1 MSVGWPDSKESSIVL
16 AEVATFYELR
26 SPLATIGV
34 EPNSSKPNPNRPI
47 SFVKHLPRDMKILWV
62 NPNFLHPTNK
72 GGQIRTLEIVR
83 ALHARHE
90 IHYAAL
96 TQDLNSEGPA
106 RANEYS
112 TKSYAYLHAVPGK
125 RSLAFAMQL
134 AGGFLSDVPLA
145 VSRFHSP
152 QMTAS
157 LAALIEKEKFDRL
170 VCDFLAS
177 APHFLDP
184 AKFVLFQH
192 NVETM
197 IWRRHAENA
206 VGPLQRA
213 YLQMQAS
220 RMEQYE
226 GRICRAAGS
235 IIAVS
240 DVDARMMRDLFR
252 AERVA
257 AIPTGVN
264 LGYFAVP
271 AELPARPANAADLV
285 FVGSMDWMPNVDG
298 VDYFAKNILPLI
310 RQRKPDCSVA
320 IVGRDPSPATL
331 ALADAD
337 PRFFVTGTVPDV
349 RPYLWHAKASIV
361 PLRVG
366 GGTRLKVYESMA
378 AGVPVI
384 STTIGA
390 EGLTY
395 HAPTDIRI
403 ADEPQ
408 AFADQCVELLEQPAT
423 RANMA
428 QAALRMV
435 TDNFS
440 SESVAKR
447 FEELLTC

>member
-1 MSVGWPDSKESSIVL
+1 
-16 AEVATFYELR
+16 
-26 SPLATIGV
+26 
-34 EPNSSKPNPNRPI
+34 
-47 SFVKHLPRDMKILWV
+47 MKILWV

-96 TQDLNSEGPA
+96 TQDPDSEGPA
-106 RANEYS
+106 RAYEYS
-112 TKSYAYLHAVPGK
+112 TKSYAYPHAVPGK

-134 AGGFLSDVPLA
+134 AGGFLSEIPLA

-152 QMTAS
+152 QMTAG
-157 LAALIEKEKFDRL
+157 LAALIEKERFDRI

-177 APHFLDP
+177 APHFSNP
-184 AKFVLFQH
+184 AQFILFQH

-206 VGPLQRA
+206 IGPLQRA
-213 YLQMQAS
+213 YLQMQAR
-220 RMEQYE
+220 RMESYE

-240 DVDARMMRDLFR
+240 EVDVRTMRELFKI
-252 AERVA
+252 ERVA
-257 AIPTGVN
+257 AVPTGVN
-264 LGYFAVP
+264 LGYFASP
-271 AELPARPANAADLV
+271 PHLPARPSKAADLV
-285 FVGSMDWMPNVDG
+285 FVGSMDWMPNIDG
-298 VDYFAKNILPLI
+298 VDFFAKSILPLI

-331 ALADAD
+331 ALAAD
-337 PRFFVTGTVPDV
+337 DSRFFVTGTVPDV
-349 RPYLWHAKASIV
+349 RPYLWHSKASIV
-361 PLRVG
+361 PLRIG

-395 HAPTDIRI
+395 HAPRDIRI

-408 AFADQCVELLEQPAT
+408 AFADQCIELLEQDAT
-423 RANMA
+423 RQAIA
-428 QAALRMV
+428 QAALKLV
-435 TDNFS
+435 TENFS
-440 SESVAKR
+440 SESVANK
-447 FEELLTC
+447 FEELLIAGPEPN

>member
-1 MSVGWPDSKESSIVL
+1 
-16 AEVATFYELR
+16 
-26 SPLATIGV
+26 
-34 EPNSSKPNPNRPI
+34 
-47 SFVKHLPRDMKILWV
+47 MKILWV

-96 TQDLNSEGPA
+96 TQDPKAEGPV
-106 RANEYS
+106 RASEYS
-112 TKSYAYLHAVPGK
+112 AKSYAYPHAVPGK

-134 AGGFLSDVPLA
+134 GAGLFSDMPLA
-145 VSRFHSP
+145 VSRFYSP
-152 QMTAS
+152 EMAKG
-157 LAALIEKEKFDRL
+157 LAALIKQERFDRL
-170 VCDFLAS
+170 VCDFLVP
-177 APHFLDP
+177 APHFPDP
-184 AKFVLFQH
+184 SKFVLFQH

-197 IWRRHAENA
+197 IWRRHVEHASGA
-206 VGPLQRA
+206 PQRA
-213 YLQMQAS
+213 YMKLQAS

-240 DVDARMMRDLFR
+240 DVDAKMMRDLFQV
-252 AERVA
+252 ERVA
-257 AIPTGVN
+257 AVPTGVN
-264 LGYFAVP
+264 LGYFAP
-271 AELPARPANAADLV
+271 PTPLPSRPVNAADLV

-310 RQRKPDCSVA
+310 RERKPDCSVA

-331 ALADAD
+331 ALAATD

-349 RPYLWHAKASIV
+349 RPYLWHSKASIV
-361 PLRVG
+361 PLRIG

-390 EGLTY
+390 EGLVY
-395 HAPTDIRI
+395 HAPGDIRI
-403 ADEPQ
+403 ADEPK
-408 AFADQCVELLEQPAT
+408 AFADQCVELLNQDNT
-423 RANMA
+423 RREIA
-428 QAALRMV
+428 QAALKLV

-440 SESVAKR
+440 SESVAKK
-447 FEELLTC
+447 FEELLIDGPEPS

>member
-1 MSVGWPDSKESSIVL
+1 
-16 AEVATFYELR
+16 
-26 SPLATIGV
+26 
-34 EPNSSKPNPNRPI
+34 
-47 SFVKHLPRDMKILWV
+47 MKILWV

-96 TQDLNSEGPA
+96 TQDPNSEGPA

-112 TKSYAYLHAVPGK
+112 TKSYAYPHAVPSK

-134 AGGFLSDVPLA
+134 MGGFFSDMPLA
-145 VSRFHSP
+145 VSRFYSP
-152 QMTAS
+152 QMAAS
-157 LAALIEKEKFDRL
+157 LADLIKKERFDRL
-170 VCDFLAS
+170 VCDFLVA
-177 APHFLDP
+177 APHFPDP
-184 AKFVLFQH
+184 AKFILFQH

-197 IWRRHAENA
+197 IWRRHVEHAA
-206 VGPLQRA
+206 GPIQRA
-213 YLQMQAS
+213 YLKTQAA
-220 RMEQYE
+220 RMESYE
-226 GRICRAAGS
+226 RRICRAAGS

-240 DVDARMMRDLFR
+240 DVDARTMRNLFQV
-252 AERVA
+252 ERVA

-264 LGYFAVP
+264 LAYFAP
-271 AELPARPANAADLV
+271 PTQLPPRPANAADLV
-285 FVGSMDWMPNVDG
+285 FVGSMDWMPNIDG
-298 VDYFAKNILPLI
+298 IDYFAKSILPLI

-320 IVGRDPSPATL
+320 IVGRDPSPTTK

-349 RPYLWHAKASIV
+349 RPYLWHSKASIV
-361 PLRVG
+361 PLRIG

-395 HAPTDIRI
+395 HAPADIRI
-403 ADEPQ
+403 ADDPQ
-408 AFADQCVELLEQPAT
+408 AFADQCVELLDQPAT
-423 RANMA
+423 RENMA
-428 QAALRMV
+428 QAALQMV

>member
-1 MSVGWPDSKESSIVL
+1 
-16 AEVATFYELR
+16 
-26 SPLATIGV
+26 
-34 EPNSSKPNPNRPI
+34 
-47 SFVKHLPRDMKILWV
+47 MKILWV

-83 ALHARHE
+83 ALHSRHE

-96 TQDLNSEGPA
+96 TQDPNAEGPA
-106 RANEYS
+106 RASEYS
-112 TKSYAYLHAVPGK
+112 TTSYAYPHAVPGK

-134 AGGFLSDVPLA
+134 GAGLFSDMPLA
-145 VSRFHSP
+145 VSRFYSP
-152 QMTAS
+152 EMAKG
-157 LAALIEKEKFDRL
+157 LAALIKQERFDRL
-170 VCDFLAS
+170 VCDFLVP
-177 APHFLDP
+177 APHFPDP
-184 AKFVLFQH
+184 SKFVLFQH

-197 IWRRHAENA
+197 IWRRHVEHASGA
-206 VGPLQRA
+206 PQRA
-213 YLQMQAS
+213 YMRLQAS

-240 DVDARMMRDLFR
+240 DVDARMMRDLFQV
-252 AERVA
+252 ERVA
-257 AIPTGVN
+257 AVPTGVN
-264 LGYFAVP
+264 LGYFAP
-271 AELPARPANAADLV
+271 PTQLPQRPANAADLV

-310 RQRKPDCSVA
+310 RARKPDCSVA

-331 ALADAD
+331 ALAQSD

-349 RPYLWHAKASIV
+349 RPYLWHSKASIV
-361 PLRVG
+361 PLRIG

-390 EGLTY
+390 EGLVY
-395 HAPTDIRI
+395 HAPDDIRI
-403 ADEPQ
+403 ADEPK
-408 AFADQCVELLEQPAT
+408 AFADQCVELLEQDNT
-423 RANMA
+423 RRGIA
-428 QAALRMV
+428 QAALKLV

-440 SESVAKR
+440 SESVAKK
-447 FEELLTC
+447 FEELLMAGPEPN